1 MDASLASV
9 GSTNLFSQGAGIDES
24 LAHTCLGGSAKA
36 VDSHIRG
43 LGMVPSNVTWIQ
55 EENDYQPFT

>member
-9 GSTNLFSQGAGIDES
+9 GSINLFTQGIGIDES
-24 LAHTCLGGSAKA
+24 LAHTCLDGSARA

-43 LGMVPSNVTWIQ
+43 LGMVPSKVTWSQ
-55 EENDYQPFT
+55 QNDYQLFT